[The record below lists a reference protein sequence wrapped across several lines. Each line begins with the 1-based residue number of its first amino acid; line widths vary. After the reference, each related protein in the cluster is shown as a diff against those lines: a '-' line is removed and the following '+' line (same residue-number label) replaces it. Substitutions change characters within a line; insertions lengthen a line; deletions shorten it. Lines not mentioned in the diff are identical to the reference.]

1 MKYHEDSPLNLSE
14 ESKNK
19 TLIHMPNSQVV
30 INESIAKSKQQI
42 HQETPIISPRQA
54 IEKHDKIIQELS
66 QKKKQLAD
74 NNLLLEAAMKAA
86 MVVPN

>member
-30 INESIAKSKQQI
+30 INESIAKSK
-42 HQETPIISPRQA
+42 
-54 IEKHDKIIQELS
+54 
-66 QKKKQLAD
+66 
-74 NNLLLEAAMKAA
+74 
-86 MVVPN
+86 